1 MEDKRFVFV
10 GGLHRSGTTLLAR
23 CLAGHPDISG
33 FAGTGVKE
41 DEGQHLQT
49 VYPAANTF
57 GGSGGFGF
65 SPQAHVTEASPL
77 VSDAN
82 RRRLWEQWSPHWDLS
97 RSLLVEKSPPNL
109 MKSRFLQALF
119 PNSWFVMLIRHP
131 IAVAHATE
139 KWTRRTK
146 AGLIRHWLVCHET
159 MMEDVP
165 HLRRV
170 RLLHYE
176 DLVARPDQVLS
187 EIYTFL
193 GVEPHP
199 GDVTVRSGINDK
211 YFDRWEARR
220 GNPLRRPALDRAA
233 ARYESRVNRFGYSLL
248 EPRAPVGP
256 LPATSTPSAGSIHSG
271 G

>member
-33 FAGTGVKE
+33 FAGTGAKE

-65 SPQAHVTEASPL
+65 SPQAHVTEDSPL

-82 RRRLWEQWSPHWDLS
+82 RHRLWEQWSPHWDLS
-97 RSLLVEKSPPNL
+97 KPLLVEKSPPNL
-109 MKSRFLQALF
+109 MKSRFLQAMF

-146 AGLIRHWLVCHET
+146 AG
-159 MMEDVP
+159 
-165 HLRRV
+165 
-170 RLLHYE
+170 
-176 DLVARPDQVLS
+176 
-187 EIYTFL
+187 
-193 GVEPHP
+193 
-199 GDVTVRSGINDK
+199 
-211 YFDRWEARR
+211 
-220 GNPLRRPALDRAA
+220 
-233 ARYESRVNRFGYSLL
+233 
-248 EPRAPVGP
+248 
-256 LPATSTPSAGSIHSG
+256 
-271 G
+271 